1 MHGGEDRTDNTT
13 TGPLQ
18 RFIAWL
24 RGPQSDGWVEL
35 VAVILL
41 STASLTAAWSGYQA
55 AVWGGQQATLYSE
68 ASSRRIE
75 ANNASTNAYLYS
87 MIDTQ
92 LFNDFAD
99 AFTVGDEPLMAFYE
113 RQFSDRL
120 QRAYDAWRA
129 TDPLDNPDAPANPF
143 EMDEYVID
151 DRDRATVLA
160 VEAES
165 LFERGIVANQNSKAF
180 VLNTVYLAS
189 VLFLAG
195 IATKVRGKPARIF
208 MITLGCA
215 LLVYGLVDAASLPM
229 ASP

>member
-1 MHGGEDRTDNTT
+1 MKSEDGTVVGTF
-13 TGPLQ
+13 Q
-18 RFIAWL
+18 RFVAWL

-35 VAVILL
+35 VAVVLL

-55 AVWGGQQATLYSE
+55 AVWGGQQTTLYSQ
-68 ASSRRIE
+68 ASARRIE

-92 LFNDFAD
+92 LFSDFAA
-99 AFTVGDEPLMAFYE
+99 AFTDGDEPLMDFYE

-120 QRAYDAWRA
+120 QVAFDAWIE
-129 TDPLDNPDAPANPF
+129 TDPLESPDAPANPF
-143 EMDEYVID
+143 EMEEYVIE
-151 DRDRATVLA
+151 DRQRATELA
-160 VEAES
+160 TDAEN
-165 LFERGIVANQNSKAF
+165 LFERGIVANENSKAF

-208 MITLGCA
+208 MVTLGCV
-215 LLVYGLVDAASLPM
+215 LMVYGLFDAASLPM
-229 ASP
+229 ATV